1 MKCLFIINPS
11 SGTKTIQKNLDQMIG
26 QMILKQIVQ
35 TIDVFYKKKKA
46 MLISVVWH

>member
-35 TIDVFYKKKKA
+35 TIDVFYTQKRRCLSA
-46 MLISVVWH
+46 